1 MADPGPLPLF
11 FDQNDARRVEKV
23 FSETAPLPLSQALD
37 DRVAALSEGLDSPLM
52 RELLV
57 ELLLSVTCS
66 VLARLT
72 LTSQTAACIAYKNR
86 KQLSSQV
93 QTFYQHV
100 QLVDVYRWKEA
111 YSSYSLKTL
120 PGVYYFSHRI
130 SSLRTFG
137 W

>member
-1 MADPGPLPLF
+1 MADPAPTLF

-23 FSETAPLPLSQALD
+23 FSETAPPPLPLSQALD
-37 DRVAALSEGLDSPLM
+37 DRVPALSEGLDSPLM

-57 ELLLSVTCS
+57 ELLLSVTYS

-100 QLVDVYRWKEA
+100 QLVDVYKWKEA
-111 YSSYSLKTL
+111 YSSCSLKTL
-120 PGVYYFSHRI
+120 PGVY
-130 SSLRTFG
+130 
-137 W
+137 

>member
-1 MADPGPLPLF
+1 MSSGGSRAPPYFSTKMMPEGSKKF
-11 FDQNDARRVEKV
+11 FRRPP
-23 FSETAPLPLSQALD
+23 PLPLSQALD
-37 DRVAALSEGLDSPLM
+37 DRVPALSEGLDSPLM

-57 ELLLSVTCS
+57 ELLLSVTYS

-120 PGVYYFSHRI
+120 PGVY
-130 SSLRTFG
+130 
-137 W
+137 